1 VGGFGSGYLVKVA
14 EELLAVAC
22 ALRDRRIKR
31 GGVAFWWGL
40 IELRAQREAVARM
53 RAKRDQHQRPP
64 LPEITIERVAKL
76 LDVDLKRAKLD
87 LLELEKAG
95 VIAGPDLEFAG
106 VDACVPTEQREE
118 FARLVQK
125 VVQGRNGS
133 KVPVP
138 RALLSFLARRP
149 KRSVALALIGLVLRT
164 CWVQREGLQT
174 RGTIRSSWVREVLG
188 ISRRSWFY
196 AARLLQDA
204 GVLKRERIHSRG
216 KRYALGVIAE
226 LAQPDQRERAKIAPN
241 ARQTPTKA
249 PEIALLLEERKGS
262 PPEILFK
269 KPEAPAP
276 QSLAGV
282 EGAEEANTPRADV
295 AQEGKTSMEALGK
308 ADPEEARKG
317 VAAGDELEQSRLND
331 VAPVE
336 HVGKLSEEQPRKAM
350 LTWEVTAARLEAELE
365 ARARSCRPSTREKR
379 GAAGLAEEGCRLPVE
394 MARKEPRDVRDEKP
408 ACAADLLGAPTLR
421 NVIVEDLVEPTRRDA
436 LYHEAVKKNL
446 ARRSEG
452 GWLEFLR
459 QVAHALRVEGNH
471 CAVLVSNLKERR
483 QFISGEDEERAREML
498 REHEQWWWVPRVKS
512 PAPSRPQEAE
522 PRGGAKVGDVLSGLL
537 DELGLGARD
546 PNRTT

>member
-1 VGGFGSGYLVKVA
+1 VGGFGSGYLVKLA
-14 EELLAVAC
+14 EELLAGAC

-40 IELRAQREAVARM
+40 IELRAQREAVVRM

-226 LAQPDQRERAKIAPN
+226 LAQPSPCVRKKIALNAAETAPNAAKIA
-241 ARQTPTKA
+241 RFLEELEESPT
-249 PEIALLLEERKGS
+249 EILLEE
-262 PPEILFK
+262 
-269 KPEAPAP
+269 PEARAAR
-276 QSLAGV
+276 SLAGV
-282 EGAEEANTPRADV
+282 EGAEEQNTARA
-295 AQEGKTSMEALGK
+295 ERESSTETLGK
-308 ADPEEARKG
+308 ADPEKRSAGTAATSAHVLPSSGCIAHAERQRALRPAAESTATEPLRTKPMQPWEMIAARIPTRPSPPN
-317 VAAGDELEQSRLND
+317 ASIHELEEGTAQASVQRGPIRGSGRPLAAD
-331 VAPVE
+331 RDTRTA
-336 HVGKLSEEQPRKAM
+336 R
-350 LTWEVTAARLEAELE
+350 AAR
-365 ARARSCRPSTREKR
+365 
-379 GAAGLAEEGCRLPVE
+379 
-394 MARKEPRDVRDEKP
+394 
-408 ACAADLLGAPTLR
+408 ADALGPPTLR
-421 NVIVEDLVEPTRRDA
+421 NVLPQDLIEPKRRKA
-436 LYHEAVKKNL
+436 LYREAVKENL

-452 GWLEFLR
+452 GWREFLR
-459 QVAHALRVEGNH
+459 QVAHALRVKGNH
-471 CAVLVSNLKERR
+471 CAVLITNLKERR
-483 QFISGEDEERAREML
+483 MFISGEDEKLASQFL
-498 REHEQWWWVPRVKS
+498 REHEGWLS

-537 DELGLGARD
+537 DELGLGARA
-546 PNRTT
+546 PSRGAQT